1 MKKYRGKYGEKVTEC
16 RIEKLFSEI
25 SKTEISVGYEETYLW
40 RTHLPLEDP
49 HPQTHTPDLNHSMG
63 TALT

>member
-25 SKTEISVGYEETYLW
+25 SKTEISVGYEETYL
-40 RTHLPLEDP
+40 
-49 HPQTHTPDLNHSMG
+49 
-63 TALT
+63 